1 MRINRF
7 KAIGFVMALMLAA
20 GQSDAATPE
29 KAPRKASSTKPAAPA
44 KTNIVAKTKPA
55 KPTPP
60 APPLVLDHVERLDPA
75 INALLPTNT
84 FLETLASGFIWSEGP
99 VWMGKYLLFSDV
111 PTNRIYKWEE
121 GLGISVF
128 LEPSG
133 YTGTDP
139 RGGEMGSNGL
149 TRDRQGRLVICQH
162 GDRRVSRLEKDGTLT
177 PLAFY
182 YQWRRFNSPNDAVFD
197 SKGNLYFTDPP
208 YGLPAQMADP
218 RKEIPFQGIYRVSPQ
233 GEVTLLSDKLS
244 RPNGIA
250 LSPDEKTLYVANSDR
265 NLPVIFAFPINK
277 DGTLGNRRIFFDASE
292 LASKGRPGLPDGL
305 KVDLKGNLFAT
316 GPGGVLVLSP
326 QGKHLGTIKTDRPTA
341 NCAWGNDGSVL
352 YITAN
357 HDLLRVKTKTR
368 GKLP

>member
-1 MRINRF
+1 MYNHYR
-7 KAIGFVMALMLAA
+7 KAIGCLAALMLAL
-20 GQSDAATPE
+20 GQSGAATN
-29 KAPRKASSTKPAAPA
+29 APAKSSAAKTKPAVKKEAVKTA
-44 KTNIVAKTKPA
+44 KPVKPA

-60 APPLVLDHVERLDPA
+60 PVADHVERLDPA

-84 FLETLASGFIWSEGP
+84 FLEPLASGFIWSEGP

-162 GDRRVSRLEKDGTLT
+162 GDRRVSRLEKDGSFT
-177 PLAFY
+177 PLAQY

-265 NLPVIFAFPINK
+265 SNPAIFAFPINK

-305 KVDLKGNLFAT
+305 KVDIKGNVFAT